1 VFCFFVK
8 INNIQEM
15 LSCDLVC
22 RACLHK
28 NEGNGQIEFITE
40 ETSFQA
46 LKSVYT
52 ELTLLDVCF
61 LNIIPI
67 FKSTIKILHHF
78 QVYDHD
84 PLPKCLCSKCSELLQ
99 QFKAFKETCLQSD
112 LTLRHQMLL
121 DLKVIRGVQLS
132 EPYLY

>member
-1 VFCFFVK
+1 
-8 INNIQEM
+8 M

-52 ELTLLDVCF
+52 ELTLLDVGF
-61 LNIIPI
+61 QNIIPPT
-67 FKSTIKILHHF
+67 FNSPTKICNHF

-99 QFKAFKETCLQSD
+99 QFKAFKVTCLQSD
-112 LTLRHQMLL
+112 LSLRHQMLL
-121 DLKVIRGVQLS
+121 DLKVIRGVQLN